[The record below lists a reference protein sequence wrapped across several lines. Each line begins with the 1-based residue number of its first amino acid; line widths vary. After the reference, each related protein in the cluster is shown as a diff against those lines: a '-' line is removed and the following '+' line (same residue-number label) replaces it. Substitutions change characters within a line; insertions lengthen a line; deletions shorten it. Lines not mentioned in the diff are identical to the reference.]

1 MTQWRKDG
9 RPLGDDD
16 LAELAMSDGQAVC
29 EFAGAAFRF
38 TALTVPARRPGS
50 AGRRG
55 GIVVFSLRQL
65 GAVRAEGAVDVV
77 DYVDV
82 NRFDSTSC
90 TDACG
95 LLDAAGETASRAT
108 RRYVAV
114 ELFHSVEGLI
124 GGTRAA

>member
-9 RPLGDDD
+9 RPLSDDD

-38 TALTVPARRPGS
+38 TASTVPARRPGR
-50 AGRRG
+50 RRG
-55 GIVVFSLRQL
+55 GTVVLSLRQL
-65 GAVRAEGAVDVV
+65 GAARAEDAVDVV

-82 NRFDSTSC
+82 NQFDSTSC
-90 TDACG
+90 TDECP

-108 RRYVAV
+108 RRYIAV
-114 ELFHSVEGLI
+114 ELFHSVEELL
-124 GGTRAA
+124 GGIRAA